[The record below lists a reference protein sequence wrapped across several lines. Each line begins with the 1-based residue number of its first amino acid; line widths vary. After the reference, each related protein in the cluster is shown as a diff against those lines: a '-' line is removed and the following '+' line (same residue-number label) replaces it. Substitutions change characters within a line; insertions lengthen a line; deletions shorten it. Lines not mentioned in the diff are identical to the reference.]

1 MIVTVLAVVTVAYAC
16 AVGHQTLGGNG
27 LCGSTPRKTFYRGT
41 TAYDADETSD
51 FRGKDFVSKAR
62 DSLLISALVFIYQS
76 QKQWRQYLQHSKER
90 TVSRL

>member
-1 MIVTVLAVVTVAYAC
+1 VIVTVLAVVTVAYAC